1 MQIWTGDQAAPHFPH
16 GCAVTIGNFDGVHI
30 GHKHILESLKKEA
43 GQRGLATVLMTF
55 EPSPKE
61 FFASQSGAGTMSLR
75 VTSLQ
80 DKLKLLVDTN
90 CLDGIWILPFNQNL
104 ATISAQQFIDQV
116 LLHTLDVRFLL
127 IGDDFCFGADR
138 KGDIALLKQQKHFET
153 QAMPSILVQDRR
165 ASSSD
170 IRMALQQGEFEQ
182 ANRILG
188 HEFFISGT
196 VIEGK
201 KLARQLGCPT
211 ANIYSG
217 WSHYPLNGVFA
228 VEVVGNFGRKA
239 GVANLGLNPT
249 VSNTPEQKLEV
260 HLFDFDQDLYGQQLT
275 IFFKKKIRN
284 ELKFPDLETLKKQM
298 HQDEREA
305 RAYLLSLGRKY
316 D

>member
-1 MQIWTGDQAAPHFPH
+1 MQIWTGDQAAPHFPQ
-16 GCAVTIGNFDGVHI
+16 GCAVTIGNFDGVHV
-30 GHKHILESLKKEA
+30 GHKHILERLKKEA
-43 GQRGLATVLMTF
+43 GQRGLATVLITF

-61 FFASQSGAGTMSLR
+61 FFACQGGADTLSSR
-75 VTSLQ
+75 ITSLQ
-80 DKLKLLVDTN
+80 DKLKLLVETG

-104 ATISAQQFIDQV
+104 AAISAQNFIDQV
-116 LLHTLDVRFLL
+116 LLRTLDVRFLL

-170 IRMALQQGEFEQ
+170 IRMALQQSDFEQ
-182 ANRILG
+182 ANHMLG

-228 VEVVGNFGRKA
+228 VEVVGNFGRKS

-249 VSNTPEQKLEV
+249 VSHTPEQKLEV
-260 HLFDFDQDLYGQQLT
+260 HLFDFEQDLYGQQLT
-275 IFFKKKIRN
+275 IFFLKKIRN

-298 HQDEREA
+298 HQDECEA